1 MVGKTFLILPLVS
14 GRCVTNGQELTDL
27 LRFSEEFTNQVQ
39 VEVPS
44 TPFRQTYPR
53 LVPTPN
59 PIRASVGL
67 CLGRNCAFRI
77 PIIPFTITGAAVSVE
92 SGTEDG

>member
-1 MVGKTFLILPLVS
+1 MVGQTFLILPFVS
-14 GRCVTNGQELTDL
+14 GSCVTNGQGWTTILS
-27 LRFSEEFTNQVQ
+27 SEELTNQVQ

-44 TPFRQTYPR
+44 TSFRQTYPR

-59 PIRASVGL
+59 PIRASLGL
-67 CLGRNCAFRI
+67 CFGRNCAFRI
-77 PIIPFTITGAAVSVE
+77 PIFPFTITGAAVSVE